1 VKKLIAILI
10 VAVSAFAARAP
21 QDDPAAFI
29 RDLYKAHNAG
39 KGPFFQNEDKPLIG
53 RWFDRRLTEL
63 IWRDA
68 VEADGEVG
76 RIDFDPLYASQ
87 DTDGIKNFRFAGVD
101 RDGDSAVVTMTYQQG
116 RATTTIQFE
125 LTRLTKGWRISNI
138 HYPDSGSDLV
148 SILEGD
154 L

>member
-1 VKKLIAILI
+1 MKKLIAILF
-10 VAVSAFAARAP
+10 VACATFAAP
-21 QDDPAAFI
+21 QPKDDPAAFV

-76 RIDFDPLYASQ
+76 RIEADPLYDSQ
-87 DTDGIKNFRFAGVD
+87 DTDGIKNVRMSVPE
-101 RDGDSAVVTMTYQQG
+101 RTSASARVLVTYDQG
-116 RATTTIQFE
+116 RDRYTIDFR
-125 LTRLTKGWRISNI
+125 LTRLQKGWRITNI
-138 HYPDSGSDLV
+138 YYPDSETDLV
-148 SILEGD
+148 SMLE
-154 L
+154 